1 MRKGKVRT
9 IYSNY
14 DLWNS
19 YASDARKSLV
29 EEGIYTPSEN
39 AIWDRIN
46 EMDQNNWEDIN
57 SELARFFNNGST
69 WILTGYVTR
78 WTGRYDGGFLF
89 TDYRDI
95 LRKAGKD
102 CEDFHFYDIN
112 GHFFLQCSHHDGTN
126 LYEIKKVTEKGI
138 SYYENWGSSIF
149 SSDQRTEQEILTR
162 IMNRYSTLPHYVHIM
177 YGCPKVEFE
186 NQIA

>member
-1 MRKGKVRT
+1 MNLHRITGNRISGLIVTLSVRSVTGRMRWL
-9 IYSNY
+9 N
-14 DLWNS
+14 
-19 YASDARKSLV
+19 
-29 EEGIYTPSEN
+29 
-39 AIWDRIN
+39 
-46 EMDQNNWEDIN
+46 
-57 SELARFFNNGST
+57 
-69 WILTGYVTR
+69 VTSMTR
-78 WTGRYDGGFLF
+78 GCIANPAQAERLWTGCALVGLSQYL
-89 TDYRDI
+89 
-95 LRKAGKD
+95 
-102 CEDFHFYDIN
+102 IN